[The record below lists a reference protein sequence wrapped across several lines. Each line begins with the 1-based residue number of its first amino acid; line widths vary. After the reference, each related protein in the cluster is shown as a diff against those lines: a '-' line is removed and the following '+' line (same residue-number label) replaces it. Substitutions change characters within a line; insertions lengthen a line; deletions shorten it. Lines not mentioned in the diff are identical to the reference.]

1 MCASVCVCVCAP
13 TVFKLG
19 SQIDFCVF
27 CTSLRYFR
35 RIPTHMQPKSVFF
48 PLPLLV
54 PLALL
59 SNVYTATAIISMF
72 FSSRLDQKNSHLVK
86 YGFSSGAS
94 IRSRTLPWI
103 LYEQNPSTMKCS
115 RGQLR
120 NNGACC
126 ARANA
131 RVRFQLRTA
140 FSVAYPSTTW
150 AGAYTDES
158 AEEQQKMGE
167 VEFSL
172 NSPMADPSGSL

>member
-1 MCASVCVCVCAP
+1 MWQPADERVTDVSKTGHITLLLPLSGVLCLESIMSDKMCVCVCVCVCAP

-72 FSSRLDQKNSHLVK
+72 SSSRLDLCTAILSNTASLWVPR
-86 YGFSSGAS
+86 FGAEHCREYCTS
-94 IRSRTLPWI
+94 KIQAP
-103 LYEQNPSTMKCS
+103 
-115 RGQLR
+115 
-120 NNGACC
+120 
-126 ARANA
+126 
-131 RVRFQLRTA
+131 
-140 FSVAYPSTTW
+140 
-150 AGAYTDES
+150 
-158 AEEQQKMGE
+158 
-167 VEFSL
+167 
-172 NSPMADPSGSL
+172 